1 MVWGA
6 PLLVEG
12 YKKIIS
18 KSSWGGHDTSKGGT
32 PPPSLGPHKPSSLL
46 LQLWGKG
53 MGGEED
59 KGNRG
64 GYKGGRGSH
73 ASDIHSELVWGS
85 PPTSLGTQVSK
96 PPDHK
101 EKKKANPQTL
111 VLHTQSSCP
120 PSRSSSAGR
129 PQAPS
134 SLGDPGVASPAP
146 SPLGTEEYGLPPL
159 VPSTA
164 HAPTFECI

>member
-1 MVWGA
+1 MIGSPTPQDLTLVWGA

-32 PPPSLGPHKPSSLL
+32 HLQALVPTSPVPFPYSSGGRVWGGKRIREIGVAIKEGEGHMHQIYIQNWCGDPPP
-46 LQLWGKG
+46 
-53 MGGEED
+53 
-59 KGNRG
+59 
-64 GYKGGRGSH
+64 
-73 ASDIHSELVWGS
+73 I
-85 PPTSLGTQVSK
+85 SLGTQVSK

-101 EKKKANPQTL
+101 EKKQTNPQTL

-134 SLGDPGVASPAP
+134 SLRDPGVVSPAP
-146 SPLGTEEYGLPPL
+146 PPWGQRN
-159 VPSTA
+159 TDA
-164 HAPTFECI
+164 HC